1 MEPTMTVLREVSQQL
16 WPAVSQTVAVLKLDP
31 DGQDAAAAKLAL
43 QYARTI
49 DEAPPGKAYAAA
61 IRWLGPEL
69 LKVLA
74 ELGATPAARAAMK
87 KTKPADAKPN
97 GLAKL
102 RDARSA

>member
-1 MEPTMTVLREVSQQL
+1 MAVRDASELL
-16 WPAVSQTVAVLKLDP
+16 YPAVYATVMSLDIDR
-31 DGQDAAAAKLAL
+31 DGKDGAAAKLAV

-49 DEAPPGKAYAAA
+49 DEAPPGKAYASA

-87 KTKPADAKPN
+87 KPKPADAKPN
-97 GLAKL
+97 GLQKL

>member
-1 MEPTMTVLREVSQQL
+1 MALRDASELLYPAAYATVMS
-16 WPAVSQTVAVLKLDP
+16 LDIDR
-31 DGQDAAAAKLAL
+31 DGKDGAAAKLAL

-87 KTKPADAKPN
+87 KTVKPDAKPN
-97 GLAKL
+97 GLQKL

>member
-1 MEPTMTVLREVSQQL
+1 MTLRDASEL
-16 WPAVSQTVAVLKLDP
+16 LYPAVCEAVAVLDLDP
-31 DGQDAAAAKLAL
+31 NGKDAAAVKLAK

-49 DEAPPGKAYAAA
+49 DEAPPGKIYAGA

-87 KTKPADAKPN
+87 KPKPADAKPN
-97 GLAKL
+97 GLHAL
-102 RDARSA
+102 RAAREA